1 MVQYM
6 YYRVYTYYM
15 YSCSRE
21 VPVTTPTTEMAFTA
35 SGREENPVLE
45 DSWQLAS
52 LLLR

>member
-1 MVQYM
+1 MHVLVQLYI
-6 YYRVYTYYM
+6 V
-15 YSCSRE
+15 E

>member
-1 MVQYM
+1 
-6 YYRVYTYYM
+6 M